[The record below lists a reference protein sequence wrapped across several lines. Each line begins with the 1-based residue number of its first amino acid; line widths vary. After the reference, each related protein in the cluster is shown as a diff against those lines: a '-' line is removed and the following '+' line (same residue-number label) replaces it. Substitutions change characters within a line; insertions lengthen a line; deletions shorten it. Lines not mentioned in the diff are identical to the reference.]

1 MKPPTTRP
9 VIIIGAG
16 AAGLSA
22 ARSLSTRGIKV
33 ILLEA
38 SHRIGGRI
46 HSIQDDRFPMPVE
59 LGAEFVHGV
68 PPETFRILALSKIEA
83 LEIDGTSFTLRNGKP
98 SETDQTKVWNELDLF
113 ADSNEQDCSFSDF
126 INRHQ
131 FDAITVDAAT
141 RYVEGFNAAHAKLIS
156 ARSLAIANEASEKIT
171 GNRQFRLAVPYLE
184 LAKFIHAQCDAK
196 LYELRLNAEVK
207 SVRWKNGSVTC
218 ELTGGEKVE
227 GSAAFITLPLPI
239 LKRGI
244 VHFDPAISVKELAL
258 SKIEMGQVQ
267 RIVITFKER
276 FWEKISIGG
285 RSLENLAFITSDQ
298 PSFRTW
304 WTLNPRRLP
313 VLVGWSSGAA
323 YIENVGEQE
332 LLNIA
337 LKQLASIF
345 QVEETFIREQ
355 MQASLF
361 HDWKRDRLFQGAY
374 SYCKTGGVDAP
385 RILAE
390 PLSDTLY
397 FAGEATNWRGHIGTV
412 HGAIES
418 GERAANEFLRTHSR
432 ARRPS
437 FFN

>member
-1 MKPPTTRP
+1 MKPPTIRP

-22 ARSLSTRGIKV
+22 ARTLSTRGVKV
-33 ILLEA
+33 IILEA
-38 SHRIGGRI
+38 SPRIGGRI
-46 HSIQDDRFPMPVE
+46 HSINDDRFPMPVE

-83 LEIDGTSFTLRNGKP
+83 LEIDGTSLSLRDGKP
-98 SETDQTKVWNELDLF
+98 SEIDQTRVWNELELF
-113 ADSNEQDCSFSDF
+113 ADSNEQDCSFLDF

-131 FDAITVDAAT
+131 FDANTVDAAT

-156 ARSLAIANEASEKIT
+156 ARSLAVANEASDKIT
-171 GNRQFRLAVPYLE
+171 GNRQFRLAVPYQE
-184 LAKFIHAQCDAK
+184 IAKFIYAQCNSK
-196 LYELRLNAEVK
+196 ICELRLNAEVK

-227 GSAAFITLPLPI
+227 GSAALITLPLPI

-244 VHFDPAISVKELAL
+244 VHFFPAISVKELAL

-276 FWEKISIGG
+276 FWEQISIGG
-285 RSLENLAFITSDQ
+285 RSLENLSFITSDQ
-298 PSFRTW
+298 SSFRTW
-304 WTLNPRRLP
+304 WTLNPRKMP
-313 VLVGWSSGAA
+313 VLVGWNSGAA
-323 YIENVGEQE
+323 YIENIGEHDV
-332 LLNIA
+332 LNVA
-337 LKQLASIF
+337 LKQLASIL
-345 QVEETFIREQ
+345 QVEETLIREQ
-355 MQASLF
+355 MKASLF
-361 HDWKRDRLFQGAY
+361 HDWKQDRLFQGAY
-374 SYCKTGGVDAP
+374 SYCRTGGVDAP

-397 FAGEATNWRGHIGTV
+397 FAGEATNWKGHIGTV

-418 GERAANEFLRTHSR
+418 GERAASEFLRTHTVR
-432 ARRPS
+432 S
-437 FFN
+437 FLRF

>member
-9 VIIIGAG
+9 VLIIGAG

-22 ARSLSTRGIKV
+22 ARSLTTRGIKV
-33 ILLEA
+33 IILEA
-38 SHRIGGRI
+38 SARIGGRI
-46 HSIQDDRFPMPVE
+46 HSIQDNRFPMPVE

-83 LEIDGTSFTLRNGKP
+83 LEIDGTSLFLRDGKP
-98 SETDQTKVWNELDLF
+98 SEIDQTKVWNELELF

-131 FDAITVDAAT
+131 FDTNTVEAAT

-156 ARSLAIANEASEKIT
+156 ARSLAVANEASDKIT
-171 GNRQFRLAVPYLE
+171 GNRQFRLAVPYL
-184 LAKFIHAQCDAK
+184 AIIKFIYAQCDSK
-196 LYELRLNAEVK
+196 FCELKLNAEVK
-207 SVRWKNGSVTC
+207 SVRWKNGSVIC

-227 GSAAFITLPLPI
+227 GSATIVTLPLPI

-244 VHFDPAISVKELAL
+244 VHFTPAISVKEQAL

-267 RIVITFKER
+267 RIVIAFKER
-276 FWEKISIGG
+276 FWEQISIGG
-285 RSLENLAFITSDQ
+285 RSLENLSFITSDQ
-298 PSFRTW
+298 SSFRTW
-304 WTLNPRRLP
+304 WTLNPQKMP
-313 VLVGWSSGAA
+313 VLVGWNSGAA
-323 YIENVGEQE
+323 YIENKSEQE
-332 LLNIA
+332 LLDIA
-337 LKQLASIF
+337 LKQLATIF
-345 QVEETFIREQ
+345 QVEEALVREQ
-355 MQASLF
+355 LQTSLF
-361 HDWKRDRLFQGAY
+361 HDWKQDKFFQGAY

-418 GERAANEFLRTHSR
+418 GERAAGEFLRTHT
-432 ARRPS
+432 ARS
-437 FFN
+437 FFRF